1 MRNEFDDC
9 KLSFEEMQAILEKEQ
24 PEKNQKTAD
33 EKITEMQNKIK
44 VIDDSLTELILDS
57 LI

>member
-9 KLSFEEMQAILEKEQ
+9 KLSFEEMKAKLEKEQ
-24 PEKNQKTAD
+24 PEKNEKTAD
-33 EKITEMQNKIK
+33 EKITEMSEKIK
-44 VIDDSLTELILDS
+44 VLDDSITELILDS